1 MNKKKLI
8 ISIVVLFIDQ
18 ITKSMIQAY
27 NTNIDILDNLF
38 GLHYYQNSGAAWSIL
53 EGKQTILILITI
65 GVLVLVYNMMFS
77 FEEDRLN
84 NFAFGLLFGGILG
97 NLIDRVFY
105 GFVRDFIDIV
115 IVGYDFP
122 VFNIADMAIVIGI
135 FLVIVATLKGE
146 LKNGIDSRRKRA
158 KNR

>member
-38 GLHYYQNSGAAWSIL
+38 GLHYYQNTGAAWSIL

-135 FLVIVATLKGE
+135 FLVIVSTLKGE

>member
-38 GLHYYQNSGAAWSIL
+38 GLHYYQNTGAAWSIL